1 MMRLEKAWREWL
13 PPALSLAALILVWQ
27 GVVGAL
33 RVPHWILPSPVQ
45 IVTAGVAN
53 WRLLTWHT
61 TQTLLETLVGVVLA
75 VVAGAGL
82 ALAIDLS
89 PGLRRALYPLLVT
102 SQTIPIMALAP
113 LLVIWFGYGL
123 ASKAAVVALVCF
135 FPVTVATADGL
146 RGADPDLL
154 ALLRSMGAS
163 RRQVLF
169 KVRLPG
175 ALPGFFSGLKIAVTY
190 SVIGAII
197 GEWVGAG
204 RGLGVLPPLGLHAGD
219 DLVQLRL
226 ERAARWPDRRA
237 LAPHRDHRYSDAAAL
252 HAALAPFL
260 LVRNRRGLWLSL
272 GLVALDFGALVP
284 LWFLGARWLR
294 PPAVVVVAPS
304 RALPRRQLVAC
315 GEAVVEAAVRSGR
328 RVAIV
333 CSADLGHGHRADGP
347 YGYSPASA
355 THDRAFCRAIRE
367 NALHRLLHWR
377 EDWIERAMPDG
388 FWSTLVL
395 HGALRASPLQP
406 ELVSYEA
413 PTYFGMACAAFE
425 PPVKA

>member
-1 MMRLEKAWREWL
+1 MLVWACIAPHGGELIPELADGDLARMQATRRAMEELGARC
-13 PPALSLAALILVWQ
+13 LAA
-27 GVVGAL
+27 
-33 RVPHWILPSPVQ
+33 RP
-45 IVTAGVAN
+45 
-53 WRLLTWHT
+53 
-61 TQTLLETLVGVVLA
+61 ETLVVLTPHGVEVESYL
-75 VVAGAGL
+75 
-82 ALAIDLS
+82 
-89 PGLRRALYPLLVT
+89 
-102 SQTIPIMALAP
+102 
-113 LLVIWFGYGL
+113 
-123 ASKAAVVALVCF
+123 
-135 FPVTVATADGL
+135 TVAIAPMAVGELDGPE
-146 RGADPDLL
+146 G
-154 ALLRSMGAS
+154 RSVS
-163 RRQVLF
+163 
-169 KVRLPG
+169 
-175 ALPGFFSGLKIAVTY
+175 
-190 SVIGAII
+190 
-197 GEWVGAG
+197 
-204 RGLGVLPPLGLHAGD
+204 
-219 DLVQLRL
+219 
-226 ERAARWPDRRA
+226 AAFPMDVE
-237 LAPHRDHRYSDAAAL
+237 LAAAL
-252 HAALAPFL
+252 VEAVSARSVPVAP
-260 LVRNRRGLWLSL
+260 LVVTTGDGKPLP
-272 GLVALDFGALVP
+272 VFPLDFGALVP
-284 LWFLGARWLR
+284 LWFLGARWLQ
-294 PPAVVVVAPS
+294 PPAIVVVAPS